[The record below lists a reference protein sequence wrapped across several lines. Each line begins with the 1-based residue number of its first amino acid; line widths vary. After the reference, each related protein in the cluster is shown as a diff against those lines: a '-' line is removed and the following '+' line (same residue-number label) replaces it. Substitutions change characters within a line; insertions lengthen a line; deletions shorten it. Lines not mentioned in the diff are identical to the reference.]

1 MSEVIDEARERRI
14 SLTLG
19 MLHALGDDEL
29 DKAQHCLETFAQE
42 NRVSM
47 EQEDVV
53 VFRVLI
59 AIQRGWALNALHL
72 LNEFD
77 ENFRPDLRVLCLFFL
92 QDPQWKGMA
101 EHLKAHSPDENIRR
115 SMGHLLEAPEP
126 TGLLPRAS

>member
-1 MSEVIDEARERRI
+1 MNEAIDEARERRI

-29 DKAQHCLETFAQE
+29 DKAQACLETLAQE

-77 ENFRPDLRVLCLFFL
+77 EDFRPDLRVLCLFFL
-92 QDPQWKGMA
+92 QDPNWKGRA
-101 EHLKAHSPDENIRR
+101 ADLVENSPHEHIRCA
-115 SMGHLLEAPEP
+115 MTHLLEQPEP
-126 TGLLPRAS
+126 TGLLASAS

>member
-14 SLTLG
+14 ALTLG

-29 DKAQHCLETFAQE
+29 DKAQDCLETLAQE
-42 NRVSM
+42 NGVSM
-47 EQEDVV
+47 EQEDIV

-59 AIQRGWALNALHL
+59 AIQRGWALSGLHL

-77 ENFRPDLRVLCLFFL
+77 EDFRPDLRVLCLFFL

-101 EHLKAHSPDENIRR
+101 EHLKEHSPHEKVRLA
-115 SMGHLLEAPEP
+115 MTHLLEAPDP
-126 TGLLPRAS
+126 AGLLASAA